1 MRIGVDSSV
10 VVAAVHANHPYHA
23 VAASWVVDNL
33 RAHEL
38 VVAHHSVVEAYAV
51 LTRLPGDLCV
61 TPSEARDLL
70 RETVRSNMAVAG
82 LRADSVWTLIESLVA
97 SSVAGGRSYDALIA
111 QALVTHGAPAIAT
124 FNPSHFR
131 GLAGDVAVIDPSRPG
146 A

>member
-1 MRIGVDSSV
+1 MKIGIDSSV

-23 VAASWVVDNL
+23 VAAKWIVENL

-38 VVAHHSVVEAYAV
+38 VVAQHSVVEAYAV
-51 LTRLPGDLCV
+51 LTRLPGDLCL

-70 RETVRSNMAVAG
+70 RQTVRANMAVAG
-82 LRADSVWTLIESLVA
+82 LRADSVWTLLESLVA
-97 SSVAGGRSYDALIA
+97 SSVAGGHSYDAVIR
-111 QALVTHGAPAIAT
+111 QALATAGAEAIAT

-131 GLAGDVAVIDPSRPG
+131 GLGGDVPVIDPSKPG